1 MTSQHLDG
9 ETSGARGVIDRVRDR
24 ASSQISDQKDRATDS
39 LTRLAQA
46 VRQSTQS
53 LRDNQQG
60 AVAQYVDRAADR
72 IEQFS
77 TTLRERDLNDLMRDA
92 ERFAR
97 RQPAVFIGAAFAAGV
112 LAARFLKS
120 SSERDDYRNDYR
132 NMDPSR
138 SRYRNMDASGSR
150 LPASLPQTPG
160 VSRTSSAGDL

>member
-1 MTSQHLDG
+1 MTSQQSAG
-9 ETSGARGVIDRVRDR
+9 ERTGARGVMDRVRDG

-72 IEQFS
+72 IEQLS
-77 TTLRERDLNDLMRDA
+77 ATLRERDVRELVRDA
-92 ERFAR
+92 EQFAR

-112 LAARFLKS
+112 LAARFIKS
-120 SSERDDYRNDYR
+120 SADGHDYRERAASDYRLPERVTASRRGSLEARDDSTRR
-132 NMDPSR
+132 
-138 SRYRNMDASGSR
+138 
-150 LPASLPQTPG
+150 
-160 VSRTSSAGDL
+160 

>member
-9 ETSGARGVIDRVRDR
+9 ETSGARGVMDRVRDR

-120 SSERDDYRNDYR
+120 SSERDDYRN
-132 NMDPSR
+132 MDPSR
-138 SRYRNMDASGSR
+138 SRYGNMDASGSR